1 MKNNIYFI
9 CITESLCCTPETNTQ
24 PCKSTI
30 LQLSFKVLSI
40 YSHSYMRSYIYG
52 KEASDDISECS
63 YMIRSIICFAKITIM
78 IQDCRISLM
87 KLEIKLVSTQS
98 YH

>member
-1 MKNNIYFI
+1 M
-9 CITESLCCTPETNTQ
+9 C
-24 PCKSTI
+24 
-30 LQLSFKVLSI
+30 
-40 YSHSYMRSYIYG
+40 SYIYG

-78 IQDCRISLM
+78 IQDFRISLM

-98 YH
+98 YY